1 MTMKEQ
7 ITQAISTLMAAVN
20 DVESAEKGKLQPSVR
35 ARKEIL
41 DASKI
46 LRALRKDLLQNAKEE
61 KAKRKAERDA
71 NPKKRYATGFAL
83 KKNKV

>member
-1 MTMKEQ
+1 MTLTVRLTQ
-7 ITQAISTLMAAVN
+7 TIAQLQAIVA
-20 DVESAEKGKLQPSVR
+20 DVESSEKGKLKPSVR

-41 DASKI
+41 EVSKT
-46 LRALRKDLLQNAKEE
+46 LKDLRKELLENAKAE

-83 KKNKV
+83 KKKA